1 MELIKGANLLLRF
14 LLELFAL
21 GALGYWGLKTGSA
34 TITNAVVWGT
44 FVSPRTPPRPRCCPY
59 FLVAR
64 PWLFALEALRGTLGS
79 EIMTTLGGAG
89 TTLGNAPTTLP
100 CSAHRLLLWGQSSR
114 DTEPRPFVLPRS
126 YAAGCSLCTD

>member
-34 TITNAVVWGT
+34 TITKVVLGCGAPVVAAVLWGT
-44 FVSPRTPPRPRCCPY
+44 FVSPRAPPRPRCCPY

-64 PWLFALEALRGTLGS
+64 PLLFALEALRC
-79 EIMTTLGGAG
+79 AG
-89 TTLGNAPTTLP
+89 P
-100 CSAHRLLLWGQSSR
+100 S
-114 DTEPRPFVLPRS
+114 VVRS
-126 YAAGCSLCTD
+126 

>member
-1 MELIKGANLLLRF
+1 MELRKGANLLLRF

-34 TITNAVVWGT
+34 TITKVVLGCGAPVVAAVVWGT
-44 FVSPRTPPRPRCCPY
+44 FVSPRAPPRPRCCPY

-64 PWLFALEALRGTLGS
+64 PLLFALEALRGTLGS
-79 EIMTTLGGAG
+79 EIMTTPGGAG

-100 CSAHRLLLWGQSSR
+100 CSAHRLL
-114 DTEPRPFVLPRS
+114 
-126 YAAGCSLCTD
+126 